1 MTFAERIVL
10 EYDDEM
16 KKARTMLERVPDDT
30 LAWKPHAKSMSLGQ
44 LANHVADFP
53 NWAMTCVQVDTLDI
67 PADFKPVPPKSTA
80 EILQKF
86 DKDLAG
92 ARQALG
98 GLKEEQL
105 GRKMDPE
112 VRRSGDLLHAPS
124 RCVAPHGDE
133 SHGSSPRAA
142 RRLFASAGCG
152 SARHVRTVGRR
163 NAAGGVREPSK
174 FGTTSRGETFAFQS
188 RQNFPALTSA
198 QKPLYGQA
206 IRDRAWRTI
215 PYRGCV
221 L

>member
-16 KKARTMLERVPDDT
+16 KKARTMLERVPGDT

-105 GRKMDPE
+105 GAKWTLKF
-112 VRRSGDLLHAPS
+112 GDQEIFS
-124 RCVAPHGDE
+124 M
-133 SHGSSPRAA
+133 PRADVL
-142 RRLFASAGCG
+142 RLTVMNHMVHHRAQLGVYLRLLDVAVPGMYGPSADEMPP
-152 SARHVRTVGRR
+152 
-163 NAAGGVREPSK
+163 AA
-174 FGTTSRGETFAFQS
+174 
-188 RQNFPALTSA
+188 
-198 QKPLYGQA
+198 
-206 IRDRAWRTI
+206 
-215 PYRGCV
+215 
-221 L
+221 